1 MTEEPGDI
9 IRFTNRA
16 MVLDAGAGPSL
27 PPLSPDALD
36 AGRALAP
43 GWDIHALDADW
54 RSYWAASGRPR
65 LRSAERAFL
74 GYVKAR
80 MGGGAG

>member
-1 MTEEPGDI
+1 MNFKIGE
-9 IRFTNRA
+9 
-16 MVLDAGAGPSL
+16 
-27 PPLSPDALD
+27 
-36 AGRALAP
+36 

-54 RSYWAASGRPR
+54 RSYWVASGRPR

-80 MGGGAG
+80 VEGEASHQQSS